1 MQPLQGGGFRT
12 EREGCNHCRGGGFRT
27 GREGCNHRLPNKK
40 LVQNTHREGVRVPV
54 IRVIHRSGNQQALPQ

>member
-1 MQPLQGGGFRT
+1 MQPLQ
-12 EREGCNHCRGGGFRT
+12 GGGFRT
-27 GREGCNHRLPNKK
+27 GREGCNHCRGEGSEQGGRDATTDCRTKK